1 MSLPASLTLLFTGV
15 PMSTDAFLSGVSTVA
30 LIRQAGRKILFDT
43 GPYAYRPI
51 MQKRLERLGVNP
63 QSVDTVV
70 LSHVHWDIAGN
81 VDLFPNADVVL
92 HAKELAFAD
101 AADGSDSNLPAYTGR
116 ALRRLR
122 LRPFE
127 EECDLAEG
135 LRLIELPGHTPG
147 TIGLLIGDT
156 LLASDSVPGAAALSA
171 KTGFLAA
178 FDPRAA
184 KDSLAKAL
192 SLAEIVCPAHDRPF
206 RKGPPVTYL
215 NDYAI
220 RIRFFTD
227 PAGPDEELRVASSA
241 PRSFATW
248 PVD

>member
-101 AADGSDSNLPAYTGR
+101 AADGVADERGQVV
-116 ALRRLR
+116 
-122 LRPFE
+122 
-127 EECDLAEG
+127 G
-135 LRLIELPGHTPG
+135 LRDADGGRQRRGGVEG
-147 TIGLLIGDT
+147 
-156 LLASDSVPGAAALSA
+156 
-171 KTGFLAA
+171 
-178 FDPRAA
+178 
-184 KDSLAKAL
+184 
-192 SLAEIVCPAHDRPF
+192 
-206 RKGPPVTYL
+206 
-215 NDYAI
+215 
-220 RIRFFTD
+220 
-227 PAGPDEELRVASSA
+227 
-241 PRSFATW
+241 
-248 PVD
+248 